1 MATLTAMPAVRAVYL
16 SEEEVAPATTAVEG
30 RHLLHGRPSQSTLL
44 NVPENPF
51 AALSDEDYMAAHR
64 MTIEAAFTDAME
76 AVLTAKPAE
85 PLPYIT
91 AYLARVHQQSASEA
105 LAGAYPT
112 DDKYAPS
119 ADEAAVEAEVDSRAE
134 LKVLFDTLDANGD
147 GKVSSKEWGAA
158 ISSNRY
164 LATKYFGG
172 ATMAEIG
179 AAFRRI
185 DVDGS
190 QDLTWDEFETAAR
203 SFCVAE
209 LFADAILSV
218 EGKSSLQTLWAAL
231 DINGDGKVSSKEW
244 GAAISSN
251 KQLAQK
257 YFGGA
262 TMAEIGAA
270 FRRIDIDGS
279 GDLSW
284 DEFETAARS
293 FTISQNLSA
302 AIATPAGREELRGLF
317 DTLDTNGDG
326 RVSSKEWGAAVA
338 KNRELAQKYFG
349 GATMADIG
357 AAFRRID
364 VDGSGD
370 LTWDECTEA
379 AIGYSVAQKLAESAS
394 RTATVGKQRL

>member
-1 MATLTAMPAVRAVYL
+1 MGDERPTWKSDRARATAARSRQDCLLGFVGFWRLRNPATCLANFQNLHLEMATLTAMPAVRAVYL

-134 LKVLFDTLDANGD
+134 LKVLFDTLDA
-147 GKVSSKEWGAA
+147 
-158 ISSNRY
+158 
-164 LATKYFGG
+164 
-172 ATMAEIG
+172 
-179 AAFRRI
+179 
-185 DVDGS
+185 
-190 QDLTWDEFETAAR
+190 
-203 SFCVAE
+203 
-209 LFADAILSV
+209 
-218 EGKSSLQTLWAAL
+218 
-231 DINGDGKVSSKEW
+231 NGDGKVSSKEW